1 MPVFAT
7 GIFMV
12 CDFLTSG
19 LAPQTSQSVISM
31 YIRCAGQV

>member
-1 MPVFAT
+1 MPVLVT

-12 CDFLTSG
+12 CDFLASG
-19 LAPQTSQSVISM
+19 LDPQTSQSVISM